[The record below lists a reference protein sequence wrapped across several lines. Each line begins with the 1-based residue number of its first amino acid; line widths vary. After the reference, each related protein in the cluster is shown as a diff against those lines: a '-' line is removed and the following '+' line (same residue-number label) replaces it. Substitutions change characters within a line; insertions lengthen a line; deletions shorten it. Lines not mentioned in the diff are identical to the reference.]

1 MDRRLPLLLAGLVA
15 VARADDTAATMYVS
29 SETTG
34 QCASVEANKKALANL
49 TMHRC
54 EAMGLL

>member
-49 TMHRC
+49 MLSRV
-54 EAMGLL
+54 L